1 MPENKFD
8 ELEDIID
15 DTVDTNNVFNPE
27 YTEQTTVEPEPVY
40 TEQTTVE
47 PEPVYAEQQ
56 PVEPEPVYTEQQPV
70 EPEPVYTEQ
79 QSVESESVY
88 TEQTTVE
95 PEPVYTEQ
103 QSVNVQSSNK
113 DEDKFIEHPDGKIV
127 LNRET
132 ESETPTFVDD
142 GEPIRIT
149 DNKSLMFMFAIGAI
163 ILVAI
168 FVIPMIFF

>member
-27 YTEQTTVEPEPVY
+27 YTEQTT
-40 TEQTTVE
+40 
-47 PEPVYAEQQ
+47 
-56 PVEPEPVYTEQQPV
+56 VEPEPVYTEQQPV

>member
-15 DTVDTNNVFNPE
+15 DTVDTNNVFNQE

-40 TEQTTVE
+40 TEQ
-47 PEPVYAEQQ
+47 Q
-56 PVEPEPVYTEQQPV
+56 P
-70 EPEPVYTEQ
+70 
-79 QSVESESVY
+79 
-88 TEQTTVE
+88 VE